1 MKQLSKHFLLLFA
14 VLAMGAC
21 SSDGGDI
28 PSSVEEP
35 ETVLVSL
42 NMGGEISVEHENMT
56 RAATNDV
63 YGINVYY
70 DKESDGVVDDLYGY
84 GVFSDPDKMIIA
96 LLASH
101 KYIFKCTMVKNGK
114 NTLYY
119 DAAKVAYPFQTNS
132 SVTSTITNE
141 FTLGTSTY
149 LSGIGSGKV
158 HLSSQTSPSSS
169 NATSYASVN
178 RFYGESDTYTPTVG
192 GSVTIA
198 LKRVVFGAKFIING
212 VEGGTVTASCGGFWN
227 HSTTTDYEGAETIYS
242 FTDSHDAWL
251 NETPLDATL
260 SLKFDSD
267 KGDGWDLTN
276 SETISFKRNVMT
288 TVTINVSP
296 DLSSASL
303 SITEEEFGEDNN
315 IYIGIDGDTIV
326 ETEVNPEEEE

>member
-1 MKQLSKHFLLLFA
+1 MKKQLKHYLLLFA
-14 VLAMGAC
+14 TLAMGAC

-70 DKESDGVVDDLYGY
+70 DKGSDGVVDDLYGY

-149 LSGIGSGKV
+149 LSGIRSGKV

-198 LKRVVFGAKFIING
+198 LKRVIFGAKFIING
-212 VEGGTVTASCGGFWN
+212 VEGGTVTASCGDFWS
-227 HSTTTDYEGAETIYS
+227 HSTTTDYEGTETIYS
-242 FTDSHDAWL
+242 FVDSHDAWL
-251 NETPLDATL
+251 NETPLEATL
-260 SLKFDSD
+260 SLNYDSN
-267 KGDGWDLTN
+267 KGSAWDLTN
-276 SETISFKRNVMT
+276 SQTISFKRNVMT

>member
-149 LSGIGSGKV
+149 LSGIESGKV

-198 LKRVVFGAKFIING
+198 LKRVIFGAKFIING
-212 VEGGTVTASCGGFWN
+212 VEGGTVTASCGDFWSY
-227 HSTTTDYEGAETIYS
+227 STTTDYEGTETIYS
-242 FTDSHDAWL
+242 FVDSHDAWL
-251 NETPLDATL
+251 NETPLEATL
-260 SLKFDSD
+260 SLNYDSN
-267 KGDGWDLTN
+267 KGSAWDLTN

-296 DLSSASL
+296 DLSSASF

>member
-1 MKQLSKHFLLLFA
+1 MKQLSIHFLLLFA

-28 PSSVEEP
+28 PSSIEEP

-56 RAATNDV
+56 RAATNDI

-70 DKESDGVVDDLYGY
+70 DKYGDGHNYFYGS
-84 GVFSDPDKMIIA
+84 GVFTDPDKMVIA
-96 LLASH
+96 LLANY
-101 KYIFKCTMVKNGK
+101 KYKFKCTMVKNGK

-132 SVTSTITNE
+132 SVTSIITNE
-141 FTLGTSTY
+141 FALGESAHL

-198 LKRVVFGAKFIING
+198 LKRVIFGAKFIING
-212 VEGGTVTASCGGFWN
+212 VEGGTVTASCGDFWS
-227 HSTTTDYEGAETIYS
+227 HSTTTDYVGTETIYS
-242 FTDSHDAWL
+242 FVDSHDAWL
-251 NETPLDATL
+251 NETPLEATL
-260 SLKFDSD
+260 SLNYDSN
-267 KGDGWDLTN
+267 KGSAWDLTN

-326 ETEVNPEEEE
+326 ETEVNPEEE

>member
-1 MKQLSKHFLLLFA
+1 MKQLSIHFLLLFA

-56 RAATNDV
+56 RTATNDV

-198 LKRVVFGAKFIING
+198 LKRVIFGAKFIING
-212 VEGGTVTASCGGFWN
+212 VEGGTVTASCGDFWS
-227 HSTTTDYEGAETIYS
+227 HSTTSDYEGTETIYS
-242 FTDSHDAWL
+242 FVDSHDAWL
-251 NETPLDATL
+251 NETPLEATL
-260 SLKFDSD
+260 SLNYDSN
-267 KGDGWDLTN
+267 KGSAWDLTN

-296 DLSSASL
+296 DLSSASF